1 MLNVNVSAFAKPVIQ
16 QRRFKYLLIG
26 LGFLSLVFGLI
37 VVPIERGADNSQIV
51 SWFDGIWWGVI
62 TVTGVGYGD
71 VFPVTVAGRVIAM
84 ILSGIGVLAYGLVI
98 AMFSSALQ
106 DTRERYY
113 RQKTFASFE
122 EISRRLDRIEKNES
136 YMVKKEMGNQE
147 IRQRD
152 SETVR
157 F

>member
-1 MLNVNVSAFAKPVIQ
+1 M
-16 QRRFKYLLIG
+16 
-26 LGFLSLVFGLI
+26 
-37 VVPIERGADNSQIV
+37 PIERGADNSQIV

-84 ILSGIGVLAYGLVI
+84 ILAGIGVLAYGLVI